1 MNKKVKIVIR
11 YTRSKLIDSKTQL
24 LPAASPQVRQSL
36 YNSRILSGLL
46 RELPRAPP
54 TPPSSRL
61 NSESSTSSGISSNSG
76 SRVLSSHPPPLKS
89 VGLPPVYNTNNTYTN
104 TNTLTT
110 KSIISGVN
118 LPKKIPIIT
127 QSILIRS
134 FLIY

>member
-24 LPAASPQVRQSL
+24 LPAPSPQVRQSL
-36 YNSRILSGLL
+36 YSSRILSGLL

-61 NSESSTSSGISSNSG
+61 NSESSSSSGISSNSG
-76 SRVLSSHPPPLKS
+76 SRVLSSHPPPRRS
-89 VGLPPVYNTNNTYTN
+89 VGPPVNYTTNNNNTN
-104 TNTLTT
+104 NTLTT

-118 LPKKIPIIT
+118 LPKKIPMIT